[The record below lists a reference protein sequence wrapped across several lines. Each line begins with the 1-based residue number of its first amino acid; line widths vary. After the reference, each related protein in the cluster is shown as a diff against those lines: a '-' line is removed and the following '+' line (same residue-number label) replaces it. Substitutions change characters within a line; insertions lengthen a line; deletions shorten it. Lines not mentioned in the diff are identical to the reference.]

1 MSFFYNY
8 FGDDMKIYIDL
19 LLFINF
25 LFDFLLLMTVSAVLR
40 RNTRVNNLLIGA
52 FIGSLSV
59 FFLFFDINSYELF
72 ILKLITSIFMVLMS
86 FGYRNIK
93 YMFKNLFYLYTISM
107 LLGGF
112 LYYLNLEFSYSQQ
125 GLVFLFKGYSINIV
139 FLLIFSPIILYV
151 YTKQSL
157 HLKNNF
163 SNYYKVDIYI
173 KNKKIKCNAFLD
185 TGNRLKDP
193 YQNRPIIL
201 VNKNIIKS
209 GLSTILIPYNTI
221 NEVGLLKCVA
231 VDKIDIKGI
240 GIKKN
245 LLVGIMEN
253 NIKID
258 GVDCILHQS
267 LMEEK

>member
-1 MSFFYNY
+1 
-8 FGDDMKIYIDL
+8 MKVYLDL

-25 LFDFLLLMTVSAVLR
+25 LFDLLLLMTVSTVLR
-40 RNTRVNNLLIGA
+40 RNTRINNLLLGA

-59 FFLFFDINSYELF
+59 FFLFLKMNSFELL
-72 ILKLITSIFMVLMS
+72 ILKLLISQIMVLIT
-86 FGYRNIK
+86 FGFKNLK
-93 YMFKNLFYLYTISM
+93 YMLKNLFYLYTISM

-125 GLVFLFKGYSINIV
+125 GLVFLFKGYSINAI
-139 FLLIFSPIILYV
+139 FLILFSPIILYI
-151 YTKQSL
+151 YTKQSI

-173 KNKKIKCNAFLD
+173 KNKKIKCNGFLD

-201 VNKNIIKS
+201 VNKNVLKS

-221 NEVGLLKCVA
+221 NEIGLLKCVA

-245 LLVGIMEN
+245 VLVGIMEN
-253 NIKID
+253 NIRID